1 MRKGF
6 SLLMCAPNER
16 RIVQGLLK
24 GLGRGEFAAPS
35 GFTTGD
41 TCSMA
46 EESDISEMSIDLDIL
61 DKLKARVQ
69 LARKI
74 DTAQHKVKKREHDR
88 KWMRETA
95 EALEIE
101 LDSDIARCELNQ
113 PSYWCRDC

>member
-1 MRKGF
+1 
-6 SLLMCAPNER
+6 
-16 RIVQGLLK
+16 
-24 GLGRGEFAAPS
+24 
-35 GFTTGD
+35 
-41 TCSMA
+41 MA